1 MFLNGQLFLVRSFYL
16 SCPKPQKRPFLPF
29 LPDQFGLTVSGTP
42 EVIKNFYEKILSSPG
57 TTGQNLNLIRE
68 IVHDDYEMRPNDL
81 NPIMGSGP
89 YAGGLKV
96 MMRMMNTMLPGLY
109 YKPIKTIFCR

>member
-1 MFLNGQLFLVRSFYL
+1 MFANNKAILLTTLIS
-16 SCPKPQKRPFLPF
+16 
-29 LPDQFGLTVSGTP
+29 FGLTVSGTP